1 MPDTAG
7 PALHA
12 VLLFLL
18 ELGLLGAAGF
28 WALTVFSSPWAA
40 VVAVIVVAAAW
51 GLLLSPKA
59 PVRPPWPWHAVA
71 AHVLFVVGAV
81 VLFAV
86 GQPLLATVY
95 LALILVSVAL
105 TVVYRDRVGRAEE
118 QVHTSTAP
126 SGRRAARR

>member
-40 VVAVIVVAAAW
+40 VVAVIVVAAGW
-51 GLLLSPKA
+51 GLLLSLKA
-59 PVRPPWPWHAVA
+59 PARPPWPWHAVA
-71 AHVLFVVGAV
+71 AHVLFVLGAV

-86 GQPLLATVY
+86 GQPLIAAVY

-105 TVVYRDRVGRAEE
+105 TVVHRDRVGRAAERSHE
-118 QVHTSTAP
+118 SAVP
-126 SGRRAARR
+126 SGRRAAGR

>member
-40 VVAVIVVAAAW
+40 VVAVIVVAAGW

-59 PVRPPWPWHAVA
+59 PARPPWPWHAVA
-71 AHVLFVVGAV
+71 AHVLFVLGAV
-81 VLFAV
+81 VLFGV
-86 GQPLLATVY
+86 GQPLIATVY
-95 LALILVSVAL
+95 LALILASVAL
-105 TVVYRDRVGRAEE
+105 TVVYRDRVSRVPERIRESA
-118 QVHTSTAP
+118 AP
-126 SGRRAARR
+126 SGRRSAGR

>member
-40 VVAVIVVAAAW
+40 VVAVIVVAAGW

-59 PVRPPWPWHAVA
+59 PARPPWPWHAVA
-71 AHVLFVVGAV
+71 AHVLFILGAV

-86 GQPLLATVY
+86 GQPLIAAVY

-105 TVVYRDRVGRAEE
+105 TVVYRDRVGRAVE
-118 QVHTSTAP
+118 QIHESAAP
-126 SGRRAARR
+126 SGRRAAGR